1 MPARNSLC
9 AHMLLLLLCVFT
21 AGFFAQGAAG
31 GTGFS
36 VGSLDVEPL
45 SLRAGARFTEAKATV
60 DTEPPASEAYIYVRI
75 VNRPTGQP
83 AGSEYYSNLGLDEG
97 ARPRPGDTLP
107 SPEIPPDISSSYPHT
122 FTFSRP
128 AAWDAIDPNSW
139 GTVLDEDLLE
149 LGNYRLVVDVKMLA
163 DDSIAASKSVD
174 FTVVPG
180 SRPPSVSEANPVVV
194 IGLAAAVLFALWKAR
209 ESVKAKRG
217 KREIAKAGGS
227 AKRH

>member
-1 MPARNSLC
+1 MPAKNALC
-9 AHMLLLLLCVFT
+9 APLLLLLLLCVFA
-21 AGFFAQGAAG
+21 AGFFAQGAAA

-36 VGSLDVEPL
+36 VGPLDVEPL
-45 SLRAGARFTEAKATV
+45 SLHAGARFTEAEATV
-60 DTEPPASEAYIYVRI
+60 DTEPPASEAYIYVRV
-75 VNRPTGQP
+75 VNRTTGQP
-83 AGSEYYSNLGLDEG
+83 AGSVYNSSLGLAEG

-128 AAWDAIDPNSW
+128 AAWDPNQW

-149 LGNYRLVVDVKMLA
+149 PGNYRLVADVKRLV
-163 DDSIAASKSVD
+163 DGSIAASKSVD

-209 ESVKAKRG
+209 ESAKAKRG
-217 KREIAKAGGS
+217 KRESAKAGSS